1 MRVALQAMAAV
12 LGGTQSL
19 HTNGQDE
26 ALSLPTEHSA
36 RIALR
41 TQQVIAHETG
51 VTAAP
56 DPLGGSDYVE
66 RLTDEIE
73 KGAREYIERVDALG
87 GAIPAIE
94 RGYVQ
99 REIQNAAYEYQRA
112 IEDGRQVIVGVNKFQ
127 SDEHDSPKP
136 FRIDPELERKQV
148 ESLRAVRASR
158 SQSAWERTL
167 AGLER
172 AARSDENLLP
182 HILECCRNLATV
194 GEISDTLRRVF
205 GQYKESF

>member
-1 MRVALQAMAAV
+1 MAAV

-26 ALSLPTEHSA
+26 ALSLPTEQSA

-66 RLTDEIE
+66 ELTNEIE
-73 KGAREYIERVDALG
+73 KGAREYIERIDALG